1 MNEHPAVS
9 AAVIV
14 EDGCVL
20 LIRRRVPEGD
30 LVWSFPSGKVEPG
43 EAPEQAAVRETREE
57 AGLDVAAAKTLG
69 ERIHPATG
77 RRMVYVACDV
87 VAGTARVADAAEI
100 AEVEWCGQARVAELV
115 PFPFYGPVQ
124 DHLDDVLD

>member
-1 MNEHPAVS
+1 MAETS
-9 AAVIV
+9 SIAAAIIV
-14 EDGCVL
+14 DGGRVL
-20 LIRRRVPEGD
+20 LVRRAVPEGR
-30 LVWSFPSGKVEPG
+30 LVWQFPAGKVEPG
-43 EAPEQAAVRETREE
+43 ETPEQAAVRETCEE
-57 AGLDVAAAKTLG
+57 AGLDVAVVKSLG

-77 RRMVYVACDV
+77 RRMVYIACNV
-87 VAGTARVADAAEI
+87 VAGTAWVADAAEI